1 MKKTVM
7 SLCAVAALGFGLT
20 SCGSG
25 NGNGNGDGA
34 DTLVDKV
41 KSDSICQ
48 MYGTM
53 AGAFIGGELNVGE
66 GATLT
71 NTSS

>member
-7 SLCAVAALGFGLT
+7 SLCAVEALGFGLT
-20 SCGSG
+20 SCGS
-25 NGNGNGDGA
+25 GNGNGDGA

-53 AGAFIGGELNVGE
+53 AGAFIGGELKQ
-66 GATLT
+66 
-71 NTSS
+71 